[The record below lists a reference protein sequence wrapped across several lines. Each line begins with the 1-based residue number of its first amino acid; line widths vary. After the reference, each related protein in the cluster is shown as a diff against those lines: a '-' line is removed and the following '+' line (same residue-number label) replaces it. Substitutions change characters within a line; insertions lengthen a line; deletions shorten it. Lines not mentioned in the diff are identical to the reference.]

1 MDTKEPAMNWNV
13 AQAKQHLSEV
23 IRAAANEPQVIY
35 NRNQPVA
42 AVIAAEELAEYK
54 AWKAGQAKPRTF
66 AEEMAEL
73 RQLLI
78 EEGFENGLEIPPR
91 TTRPNAFVQMIEE
104 DYPELLNKGQ

>member
-1 MDTKEPAMNWNV
+1 MNWNV

-42 AVIAAEELAEYK
+42 AVIAAEELAEYRT
-54 AWKAGQAKPRTF
+54 WKASQAKPQTL
-66 AEEMAEL
+66 AESFAEL

-78 EEGFENGLEIPPR
+78 DEGYEDGLEIPPR
-91 TTRPNAFVQMIEE
+91 TTRPNAFVEMLEE
-104 DYPELLNKGQ
+104 EYPEPKA